1 MFWKY
6 FTIFMIIGDYHF
18 PLFWPEQCL
27 GNLGNVVP
35 LGLWSVKE
43 VTSAWL
49 LHDIWPGESG
59 HLTEPI
65 IAVDD
70 STVLNSSIS
79 NDEFFI
85 CKQKDVMHF
94 SVIWQ
99 HFIKSQL
106 PGQELFLHM
115 IFMASFSRALIVSP
129 GWTELFFL
137 KKKNSFNEKQ
147 INYFQHQLN
156 FEKRKADPA
165 CYIAKLND
173 GYKCG
178 SDYGSQSNV
187 SKSE

>member
-129 GWTELFFL
+129 GWTELFFF
-137 KKKNSFNEKQ
+137 KKKKQ
-147 INYFQHQLN
+147 LQW
-156 FEKRKADPA
+156 KAN
-165 CYIAKLND
+165 KLLSTSVEFW
-173 GYKCG
+173 KK
-178 SDYGSQSNV
+178 
-187 SKSE
+187 KSRPCMLYCKAEWRLQMWQWLWEPV